1 MLAAFAFLTL
11 FFRSFSY
18 SGSRPTVF
26 SEEGQSVQIQC
37 SLAGSVLTGFEFW
50 VHWFKR
56 GPHGN
61 MEQLD
66 TDCDFHQ
73 STSCK
78 YHTALRSEEKVLLKI
93 FNVTSMDA
101 GDYYCSDHKDSYLRF
116 ADKGTRLIVRGEEA
130 MTANVYLLTTDYR
143 SANLNGNDNITL
155 VCLVNRL
162 STDQLSVRWI
172 LNGTLASQTLQSSG
186 LEVQKQHNSGY
197 VASSFLIMPIQIWL
211 SGVECT
217 CEVQLSANTSI
228 HSKIVTLQ
236 AFRNQKESCF
246 DQYVVFIGTALGF
259 LLLFCFASLVW
270 ILNCEK
276 GVKHCCHQ
284 KRGDLSTD
292 FVQETN
298 DTVTYAHL
306 DFNSH

>member
-1 MLAAFAFLTL
+1 MLAAFAFLML

-56 GPHGN
+56 GTHGN

-73 STSCK
+73 NTSCK
-78 YHTALRSEEKVLLKI
+78 YYSAQRSEEKVLLRI

-101 GDYYCSDHKDSYLRF
+101 
-116 ADKGTRLIVRGEEA
+116 GEEA

-143 SANLNGNDNITL
+143 SASFNGNENVTL
-155 VCLVNRL
+155 VCLVDRL

-186 LEVQKQHNSGY
+186 LEVQKQHNNGY
-197 VASSFLIMPIQIWL
+197 VASTFLIIPTQIWL
-211 SGVECT
+211 SGVVCT
-217 CEVQLSANTSI
+217 CEVQLSANASI

-246 DQYVVFIGTALGF
+246 DQYAVFTGTALGF
-259 LLLFCFASLVW
+259 LLLFCFTSLAW

-276 GVKHCCHQ
+276 GVRPCGHQ
-284 KRGDLSTD
+284 KRGDLSTN

-306 DFNSH
+306 DFDSR